1 MPAAS
6 EEPAEPE
13 MQQPAA
19 APLAKGSPRSATGS
33 QVIDSSSPASL
44 LELVNHLEARGPAPD
59 AFAHLNGDELWL
71 TPANRYNRARVHVA
85 VVWRDYG
92 PVRDGLPEMHY
103 RLSIRRDGMSLSRE
117 ERSSD
122 LAEVERAICGAF
134 GWATPGAGDRGDP
147 CFKSK

>member
-1 MPAAS
+1 VRLHNLTTLDDPDIKPAVLRLAADAD
-6 EEPAEPE
+6 PAV
-13 MQQPAA
+13 AR
-19 APLAKGSPRSATGS
+19 KGRM
-33 QVIDSSSPASL
+33 L

-71 TPANRYNRARVHVA
+71 TPANRYNRARVHVT

-92 PVRDGLPEMHY
+92 PVRDGLPEMYY

-122 LAEVERAICGAF
+122 LDEIERTICGAF
-134 GWATPGAGDRGDP
+134 GWATPGTGDRGDP
-147 CFKSK
+147 CFKPK